1 MASKTKDEFE
11 RRRTIAQLRRL
22 LAGHGGLVALLFVVM
37 LLAAL
42 AESFGLSLVLPLIS
56 SLLGASAESGGV
68 SRYSAQLLALFPAG
82 AQIEGLL
89 MLLAGAFLAKGALL
103 VLTRGYSAFVALKLR
118 EDWAGRIFNHYLTAR
133 YAYLAKQRQGTL
145 VHNVAVEPYRA
156 ARAVTIGLDFVNR
169 VILTLVLGGVLLAAN
184 WQATLV
190 VALVG
195 ALLFYAVRRATYRYS
210 YHFGRLRQQLYQE
223 ISALVAE
230 TVGAVL
236 QVKLF
241 ALYGRSAA
249 ELGQRLSRHTRIETA
264 FRTLSEIPPQST
276 EFLVILFLAAGMI
289 GLRRFFG
296 VEPQEFVALL
306 GFFVIVSQRLL
317 TNLNFIIARRMKMAS
332 YLPSLLLMDDLLQAA
347 PERETLDEGEA
358 VESLVGDIE
367 FTDVHFAHQDGRRVF
382 TELALAIPAGKT
394 TAIVGASGVG
404 KSTLAD
410 LLLSLHLPQQGH
422 ITIGGRA
429 HRELSLESLRQ
440 RIGYVSQDPAIF
452 NASVLDN
459 IRIGRLDASEA
470 EIIEAARIAHADE
483 FVSGL
488 PAGYDTVVGDRGVAL
503 SGGQRQRLAIARVI
517 LRRPDLYIFDEAT
530 SALDGHSEG
539 LIRDAIAALSNQ
551 ATGTAGATVIVIAH
565 RLSTIEGA
573 DLIYELDQGRA
584 RRVALD
590 EVAQHP
596 APQSAPARSAGA

>member
-1 MASKTKDEFE
+1 MASSTRNESE
-11 RRRTIAQLRRL
+11 RRQTIVRLRRL
-22 LAGHGGLVALLFVVM
+22 LSGHGGRVALLFIVM

-42 AESFGLSLVLPLIS
+42 SESFGLSLLLPLIS
-56 SLLGASAESGGV
+56 SLLGASAEGEGV
-68 SRYSAQLLALFPAG
+68 ARYSAQLRDLFPAD

-103 VLTRGYSAFVALKLR
+103 VLTRGYSAHVALKLR
-118 EDWAGRIFNHYLTAR
+118 QDWASRIFNHYLTAR
-133 YAYLAKQRQGTL
+133 HAYLTQQRQGTL

-156 ARAVTIGLDFVNR
+156 ARAVTIALDFVNR
-169 VILTLVLGGVLLAAN
+169 VILTVVLCAVLLAAN

-249 ELGQRLSRHTRIETA
+249 ELGQRLGRHTRIETA

-276 EFLVILFLAAGMI
+276 EFLIVLFLAVGLI
-289 GLRRFFG
+289 GLRRLFG

-306 GFFVIVSQRLL
+306 GFFVVVSQRLL

-332 YLPSLLLMDDLLQAA
+332 YLPSLLLMDDLLNAV
-347 PERETLDEGEA
+347 PERESLDEGEA
-358 VESLVGDIE
+358 VERLAGDIE
-367 FTDVHFAHQDGRRVF
+367 FMGVGCAHEDGRRVF
-382 TELALAIPAGKT
+382 TDLDLTIPAGRT
-394 TAIVGASGVG
+394 TAVVGASGIG

-410 LLLSLHLPQQGH
+410 LLLGLHRPQQGH

-429 HRELSLESLRQ
+429 HAGLSLESLRQ
-440 RIGYVSQDPAIF
+440 RIGYVSQDPVIF
-452 NASVLDN
+452 NASVRDN
-459 IRIGRLDASEA
+459 IRVGRLDASDT
-470 EIIEAARIAHADE
+470 EIVEAARIAHADE
-483 FVSGL
+483 FVSAL

-530 SALDGHSEG
+530 SALDGESER
-539 LIRDAIAALSNQ
+539 LIRTAIAALSGQ
-551 ATGTAGATVIVIAH
+551 ETGATVIVIAH

-573 DLIYELDQGRA
+573 DLIFELDQGRA

-590 EVAQHP
+590 EISQHP
-596 APQSAPARSAGA
+596 SPRRSAAT

>member
-1 MASKTKDEFE
+1 MDQTEGA
-11 RRRTIAQLRRL
+11 RTITRLRRL
-22 LAGHGGLVALLFVVM
+22 LAGHGGLVALLLAVM
-37 LLAAL
+37 LLAAV
-42 AESFGLSLVLPLIS
+42 AESFGLSLLLPLIS
-56 SLLGASAESGGV
+56 SLLGAASEGDGV
-68 SRYSAQLLALFPAG
+68 ARYSAQLRALFPAG

-103 VLTRGYSAFVALKLR
+103 VLTRGYSAYVALRLR
-118 EDWAGRIFNHYLTAR
+118 QDWAGRIFSHYLTSR
-133 YAYLAKQRQGTL
+133 QAYLARQRQGTL

-169 VILTLVLGGVLLAAN
+169 VILALVLGGVLLAAN
-184 WQATLV
+184 WRATLV

-195 ALLFYAVRRATYRYS
+195 GLLFWAVRRATFRYS
-210 YHFGRLRQQLYQE
+210 YHFGRLRQQLHQE

-230 TVGAVL
+230 TIGAVL

-241 ALYGRSAA
+241 ALYRQSAA
-249 ELGQRLSRHTRIETA
+249 ELGQRLVRHTRIETA

-276 EFLVILFLAAGMI
+276 EFLIVLFLAVGLI
-289 GLRRFFG
+289 GLRRFFA

-332 YLPSLLLMDDLLQAA
+332 YLPSLLLMDELLQAV
-347 PERETLDEGEA
+347 PEREALAEGEA
-358 VESLVGDIE
+358 VERLAGDIE
-367 FTDVHFAHQDGRRVF
+367 FSDVAFEHDDGRRVF
-382 TELALAIPAGKT
+382 AGLNLTIPAGRT
-394 TAIVGASGVG
+394 TAIVGVSGIG

-410 LLLSLHLPQQGH
+410 LLLGLYRPQLGD
-422 ITIGGRA
+422 IAIGGRA
-429 HRELSLESLRQ
+429 HGEISLESLRQ
-440 RIGYVSQDPAIF
+440 RIGYVSQDPVIF
-452 NASVLDN
+452 NASVRDN
-459 IRIGRLDASEA
+459 IRIGRLEASDAD
-470 EIIEAARIAHADE
+470 IHEAARIAHADE
-483 FVSGL
+483 FVAQL
-488 PAGYDTVVGDRGVAL
+488 PAGYDTMVGDRGVAL

-539 LIRDAIAALSNQ
+539 LIRTAIAALSGQ
-551 ATGTAGATVIVIAH
+551 ATVVVIAH

-573 DLIYELDQGRA
+573 DLIYELDQGQA

-590 EVAQHP
+590 EVAQQP
-596 APQSAPARSAGA
+596 APRSAPQSAPQSAPVRSADA